1 MTGPSAVLSGK
12 KILVVEDDSSLSP
25 LLRLLIEEAGAMVQV
40 AADPHEAVEMME
52 AMKPIDLLISD
63 VVLPS
68 KSGFQLAEELAEVQ
82 TGIRVLFMSGFG
94 DPEIGARDLLIPF
107 DTLLKPFLPEDFLAK
122 IVGLLGRKV
131 R

>member
-1 MTGPSAVLSGK
+1 MTGPSAVLAGK

-25 LLRLLIEEAGAMVQV
+25 LLRLLIEEAGALVQV
-40 AADPHEAVEMME
+40 ASDPQEALQAM
-52 AMKPIDLLISD
+52 ASMKPIDLLVSD

-68 KSGFQLAEELAEVQ
+68 RSGFQLAEELAQ
-82 TGIRVLFMSGFG
+82 IQPGIRVLFMSGFG

-122 IVGLLGRKV
+122 IVGLLAR
-131 R
+131 RIR

>member
-25 LLRLLIEEAGAMVQV
+25 LLRLLIEEAGAVVQI
-40 AADPHEAVEMME
+40 ASDPQEALQAM
-52 AMKPIDLLISD
+52 ASMKPIDILISD

-68 KSGFQLAEELAEVQ
+68 RSGFQLAEELVEIQ
-82 TGIRVLFMSGFG
+82 PGIRVLFMSGFG
-94 DPEIGARDLLIPF
+94 DPEIGARELLIPF

-122 IVGLLGRKV
+122 IVGLLARKI

>member
-1 MTGPSAVLSGK
+1 MA
-12 KILVVEDDSSLSP
+12 
-25 LLRLLIEEAGAMVQV
+25 
-40 AADPHEAVEMME
+40 
-52 AMKPIDLLISD
+52 AMKPIDILISD

-68 KSGFQLAEELAEVQ
+68 RSGFQLAEELARIQ
-82 TGIRVLFMSGFG
+82 PGIRVLFMSGFG

-122 IVGLLGRKV
+122 IVGLLARKI

>member
-25 LLRLLIEEAGAMVQV
+25 LLRLLIEEAGAVVQI
-40 AADPHEAVEMME
+40 ASDPQEALQAM
-52 AMKPIDLLISD
+52 ATMKPIDILISD

-68 KSGFQLAEELAEVQ
+68 RSGFQLAEELAEIQ
-82 TGIRVLFMSGFG
+82 PGIRVLFMSGFG

-122 IVGLLGRKV
+122 IVGLLARKI

>member
-40 AADPHEAVEMME
+40 ASDPQEALQAM
-52 AMKPIDLLISD
+52 AIMKPIDILISD

-68 KSGFQLAEELAEVQ
+68 RSGFQLAEELAEIQ
-82 TGIRVLFMSGFG
+82 PGIRVLFMSGFG
-94 DPEIGARDLLIPF
+94 DPEIGARELLIPF

-122 IVGLLGRKV
+122 IVGLLARKI

>member
-25 LLRLLIEEAGAMVQV
+25 LLRLLIEEAGAVVQI
-40 AADPHEAVEMME
+40 ASDPQEALQAM
-52 AMKPIDLLISD
+52 ATMKPIDILISD

-68 KSGFQLAEELAEVQ
+68 RSGFQLAEELVEIQ
-82 TGIRVLFMSGFG
+82 PGIRVLFMSGFG
-94 DPEIGARDLLIPF
+94 DPEIGARELLIPF

-122 IVGLLGRKV
+122 IVGLLARKI